1 MLTAWLCWPAQD
13 FTYNLFPRIDKRA
26 CWRISSASGPTIQG
40 MLQNEGGSQVR
51 RQRITP
57 VRASFQRSAL
67 ALHHEC
73 HVNFRL
79 KQMQLMS
86 CFAKADQMALTLM
99 GLPLAQTL

>member
-40 MLQNEGGSQVR
+40 MLQNEGSQVR

-57 VRASFQRSAL
+57 VRASVQRSAL